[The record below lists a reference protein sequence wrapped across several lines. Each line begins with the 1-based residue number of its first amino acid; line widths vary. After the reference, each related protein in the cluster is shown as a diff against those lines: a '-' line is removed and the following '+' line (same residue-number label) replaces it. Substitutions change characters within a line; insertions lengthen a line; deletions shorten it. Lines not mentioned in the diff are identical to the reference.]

1 LQFSGAFNPLYI
13 IREDKIIELKGD
25 RFSVGL
31 DDEEEKHQGF
41 TSQFIQLLKNDMIY
55 LFSDGF
61 ADQFGGPEGKK
72 FKYRRFR
79 HVLLNIHSLPLK
91 EQKNLL
97 EQTLD
102 NWRGSMEQVD
112 DVLVI
117 GFKPEIEN

>member
-1 LQFSGAFNPLYI
+1 MKFSGAFNPIYI
-13 IREDKIIELKGD
+13 IRDEKIIELKGD

-31 DDEEEKHQGF
+31 DDEDEKHQGF
-41 TSQFIQLLKNDMIY
+41 TSQEIQLMKNDMIY

-79 HVLLNIHSLPLK
+79 HILLNIHMLPLH
-91 EQKNLL
+91 EQRNLL
-97 EQTLD
+97 DQTLD
-102 NWRGSMEQVD
+102 NWRGSIEQVD

-117 GFKPEIEN
+117 GFMPEV